1 MRIATVME
9 RYKLD
14 EKVAHSLLRKV
25 DKDRSYYYN
34 FYTDQSW
41 EQMETYDMSIDTNAF
56 TIEEIVDMLE
66 VIYNKL

>member
-14 EKVAHSLLRKV
+14 EKGAHSLVRKV